1 MSLED
6 RKVAIGLFEIGLLDD
21 LYYFLTVGVFE
32 GVVAHSRLVC
42 GHLMDDEILFVLV
55 GRLCLGNACHLF

>member
-6 RKVAIGLFEIGLLDD
+6 RKVAISLFEIGLLDD

-32 GVVAHSRLVC
+32 GVVTHSRLVC
-42 GHLMDDEILFVLV
+42 SHLMDDEILFVLV
-55 GRLCLGNACHLF
+55 GWLCLGNACHLF